1 MDIKKNLIKR
11 LIKTDDDILFIVSH
25 HFISYFYTMVILF
38 IGITILFFLYKFID
52 IFSNFFASYIVWI
65 LWVILYF
72 KFLLDFLDIYLD
84 SVVVTNKSFIL
95 YKWFWLLRSTIDII
109 EFNAI
114 ESVYSDQNGLIDTI
128 FDKWDLVVRRAGFE
142 NVFEDIENP
151 WKAVSKLNELLYSL
165 RWWELVWEKEQEE
178 NNKSEVKG
186 EKWELDIFM
195 QAMEEVIKEYKN
207 KK

>member
-38 IGITILFFLYKFID
+38 IGITILFFLYKFIS
-52 IFSNFFASYIVWI
+52 IFSSIFATYIVWI

-72 KFLLDFLDIYLD
+72 KFLLNFFDIYLD
-84 SVVVTNKSFIL
+84 SVVITNKSFIL

-114 ESVYSDQNGLIDTI
+114 ESVYSDQNWLIDTI
-128 FDKWDLVVRRAGFE
+128 FNRWDLVVRRAGFE
-142 NVFEDIENP
+142 NIFEDIENP
-151 WKAVSKLNELLYSL
+151 WQAVSKLNELLYSL
-165 RWWELVWEKEQEE
+165 RWWELEWEVEQKESNE
-178 NNKSEVKG
+178 NEVKD

-207 KK
+207 RK